1 MKRAFIELH
10 IAVFLAGLTGILGR
24 LITLRETPLVWWR
37 MGIASVV
44 LWIIALARR
53 EKLLPRGKSF
63 WAMAGVG
70 ILIALHWTFFYGS
83 IKYGNVAIGLIC
95 FSAVSFFTAV
105 LDPLISH
112 RRFDMVE
119 LALGIAVMLGIW
131 LIFTFDARYA
141 TGITLGMISSLL
153 CALFVILNKSVLIRN
168 PQSIVTRTELTVGF
182 LMLTFLLP
190 PYFMH
195 DSLRTLIPGRSDL
208 LWLMVLALLCTVVAI
223 TLSNRALT
231 KISPFT
237 VNLTYNLEPVY
248 GIIMAFAVYHE
259 YRDLGPSFYVGMS
272 IIAATVLIQSWRVWR
287 KGRPFRR

>member
-1 MKRAFIELH
+1 MKRAFIDLH

-24 LITLRETPLVWWR
+24 LITLREAPLVWWR
-37 MGIASVV
+37 MGIASIV
-44 LWIIALARR
+44 LWIIALARK
-53 EKLLPRGKSF
+53 EKLLPRGKAF

-70 ILIALHWTFFYGS
+70 TLIALHWTFFYAS
-83 IKYGNVAIGLIC
+83 IKYGNVSIGLIC

-112 RRFDMVE
+112 RRFDPME
-119 LALGIAVMLGIW
+119 LMLGIAVMLGIS
-131 LIFTFDARYA
+131 LIFAFDARYA
-141 TGITLGMISSLL
+141 TGIWMGMISSLL
-153 CALFVILNKSVLIRN
+153 CALFVILNKSVLTRN
-168 PQSIVTRTELTVGF
+168 PQPIVTRTELTVGF

-190 PYFMH
+190 PYFLH
-195 DSLRTLIPGRSDL
+195 DSISSLIPGGSDL
-208 LWLMVLALLCTVVAI
+208 FWLMVLALLCTVVAI
-223 TLSNRALT
+223 TLSNRALG

-248 GIIMAFAVYHE
+248 GIIMAFAVYRE
-259 YRDLGPSFYVGMS
+259 YRDLGASFYVGMS